1 MSQKKAEEKKSMPVS
16 QALRTQMSLIIQRE
30 KTLTAM
36 VADWAAAMEPMHE
49 TLAAFKAEWW
59 KKATAELS
67 LPDDSNV
74 TYNEFTGKVSIE
86 EKP

>member
-1 MSQKKAEEKKSMPVS
+1 
-16 QALRTQMSLIIQRE
+16 
-30 KTLTAM
+30 M